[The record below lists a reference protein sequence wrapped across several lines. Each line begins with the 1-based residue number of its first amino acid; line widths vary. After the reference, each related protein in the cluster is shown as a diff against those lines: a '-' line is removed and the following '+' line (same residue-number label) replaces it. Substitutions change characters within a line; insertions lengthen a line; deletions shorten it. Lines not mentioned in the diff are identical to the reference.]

1 MVFEKTGRSMVTLL
15 ALLATLTFGVA
26 AFAQEPAEGS
36 DEDAGESDVE
46 GDDLGQAGWDDGFFW
61 ESANGKFRYQ
71 LSLGISARYEYFDL
85 ETDTGD
91 RDYVS
96 RFLIRRLRSI
106 HKGHVYTPRLTFRV
120 DLGFDRSQAELTR
133 GYLNY
138 EVVEDAFHLR
148 VGQARPPQNR
158 EEITSYSR
166 LALVDRSV
174 ATDTFGDDFDIGV
187 LFHNGYPDKGFE
199 WHLGFYNGTS
209 NELGYF
215 TQDSQYNPTV
225 FVGAAI
231 ARVAY
236 QFQDMKPY
244 RHIDL
249 EGGPIRVSVG
259 ASGTF
264 YPGFDRPE
272 ESAAKAGADTMI
284 KVEGFSANGSFYL
297 ASIQSTDPDSGT
309 FDQEAYALGGHG
321 QLTYLIADLV
331 APSLRY
337 SQVTSQTDDALV
349 REFTGGVSV
358 LPTGEHFFKISIDG
372 GYLSRE
378 LADENRSDYFGR
390 AQLNV
395 RF

>member
-1 MVFEKTGRSMVTLL
+1 MRLLNARRSVLTLVAVF
-15 ALLATLTFGVA
+15 ATIVLGA
-26 AFAQEPAEGS
+26 RASAQESDANQTSAEA
-36 DEDAGESDVE
+36 DTTVT
-46 GDDLGQAGWDDGFFW
+46 DLGEAGWDDGFFW

-71 LSLGISARYEYFDL
+71 LSLGISARYEYYDTKT
-85 ETDTGD
+85 ETGD
-91 RDYVS
+91 RDYTS

-106 HKGHVYTPRLTFRV
+106 HKGHVYTPRLTYRV

-133 GYLNY
+133 AYLNY
-138 EVVEDAFHLR
+138 EILDDALNLR
-148 VGQARPPQNR
+148 IGQGRPPQNR
-158 EEITSYSR
+158 EEITSYAR

-187 LFHNGYPDKGFE
+187 LLHNGYPDKGFE

-244 RHIDL
+244 RQIDL

-264 YPGFDRPE
+264 YPGFDRPD

-284 KVEGFSANGSFYL
+284 KVHGLSANGSFYV
-297 ASIQSTDPDSGT
+297 SSVQSTEPDSGT
-309 FDQEAYALGGHG
+309 FDQQAFATGGHG

-337 SQVTSQTDDALV
+337 SQVTSQVEDSQV
-349 REFTGGVSV
+349 REFTGGLSV
-358 LPTGEHFFKISIDG
+358 LPTGEHFFKISVDG
-372 GYLSRE
+372 GYVLRTVDD
-378 LADENRSDYFGR
+378 ADASDYFGR